1 MTTIT
6 KENKD
11 KINFTISKY
20 NNIAIIG
27 LGYVGLP
34 LCIEFARKYNC
45 VGFDVDGKKI
55 NQLNNKIRPIDD
67 ITQEDL
73 NNTNSSFSSQLSDL
87 KESSIFVVT
96 VPTPIK
102 PDNTPD
108 LTLIQKATEMLS
120 DVIKEGDIVVYE
132 STVYPGVTDEIC
144 VPILE
149 NGSGLKFNHD
159 FFVGYSPERLSPG
172 ETNRTITKITK
183 IVAGSTPEVAEF
195 LEELY
200 GSIIPA
206 GIYKA
211 ASIKVAEA
219 AKIVENVQRDL
230 NVALM
235 NELSIIFNKMDISTL
250 DVIDAASTKWNFMKM
265 TPGLVGGHCIGVDPY
280 YLTYKA
286 ESLGYH
292 PQVILSGRR
301 INDGMGKFVAE
312 QVVKMLIKA
321 DKSIRK
327 SRIGILG
334 VTFKENV
341 ADIRNSKV
349 IDVINELQTYDT
361 NIVVTDPHADS
372 EEVKKEYGFDLVSF
386 DTIKD
391 LDALIIAVPH
401 NVYKDLNV
409 DRLLALFNG
418 GDKVVFDIRGCFRG
432 HEKMKSLKYYA
443 LL

>member
-1 MTTIT
+1 MFEEEIMTKKIDFQ
-6 KENKD
+6 D
-11 KINFTISKY
+11 KRY
-20 NNIAIIG
+20 EHVAIVG

-34 LCIEFARKYNC
+34 LCIEFARKHHC
-45 VGFDVDGKKI
+45 VGFDVDHAKI
-55 NQLNNKIRPIDD
+55 SQLTDGIRPIED

-73 NNTNSSFSSQLSDL
+73 ESTTSVFSSKVEDLSD
-87 KESSIFVVT
+87 SSVFIVT

-102 PDNTPD
+102 ADNSPD
-108 LTLIQKATEMLS
+108 LTLLEKATEMLAK
-120 DVIKEGDIVVYE
+120 VIKKGDVVVYE
-132 STVYPGVTDEIC
+132 STVYPGVSEEFC

-149 NGSGLKFNHD
+149 KVSGLTFNLD

-183 IVAGSTPEVAEF
+183 IVSGSTAEVADF
-195 LEELY
+195 LADLY

-211 ASIKVAEA
+211 SSIKVAEA
-219 AKIVENVQRDL
+219 AKVVENVQRDL

-235 NELSIIFNKMDISTL
+235 NELSIIFNKLDISTL
-250 DVIDAASTKWNFMKM
+250 DVIDAAATKWNFMKM

-286 ESLGYH
+286 ESVGYY

-312 QVVKMLIKA
+312 QVVKMLIQA
-321 DKSIRK
+321 DKPVRNA
-327 SRIGILG
+327 RIGILG
-334 VTFKENV
+334 ITFKENV

-349 IDVINELQTYDT
+349 IDVINELQTYNTDV
-361 NIVVTDPHADS
+361 IVTDPHASS
-372 EEVKKEYGFDLVSF
+372 EDVKHEYGLELLPFEN
-386 DTIKD
+386 INN

-401 NVYKDLNV
+401 NAYREMSA
-409 DRLLALFNG
+409 DRMFSLFNG
-418 GDKVVFDIRGCFRG
+418 GEKVVFDIKGIFRHNLSIVKTG
-432 HEKMKSLKYYA
+432 KYQY
-443 LL
+443 L

>member
-1 MTTIT
+1 MTTMT
-6 KENKD
+6 EENKD
-11 KINFTISKY
+11 KTDFTISKY

-45 VGFDVDGKKI
+45 VGFDVDSKKI
-55 NQLNNKIRPIDD
+55 NQLNNKTRPIED
-67 ITQEDL
+67 ITQDDL
-73 NNTNSSFSSQLSDL
+73 NKTNSTFSSQISDL
-87 KESSIFVVT
+87 KESAIFIVT

-102 PDNTPD
+102 SDNTPD

-120 DVIKEGDIVVYE
+120 GVIKEGDIVVYE

-172 ETNRTITKITK
+172 ETNRTIIKITK
-183 IVAGSTPEVAEF
+183 VVAGSTPEVADF
-195 LEELY
+195 LEKLY

-211 ASIKVAEA
+211 SSIKVAEA

-250 DVIDAASTKWNFMKM
+250 DVVEAASTKWNFMKM

-321 DKSIRK
+321 DKPIRK
-327 SRIGILG
+327 ARVGILG
-334 VTFKENV
+334 ITFKENV

-349 IDVINELQTYDT
+349 IDVIKELNTYDT
-361 NIVVTDPHADS
+361 NIIVTDPHANPKD
-372 EEVKKEYGFDLVSF
+372 VKEEYGFDLTNF
-386 DTIKD
+386 ENIMD

-401 NVYKDLNV
+401 QVYKDMDSWKLLN
-409 DRLLALFNG
+409 LFNDG
-418 GDKVVFDIRGCFRG
+418 QKVVFDVRGVFR
-432 HEKMKSLKYYA
+432 KYKEFENLNFYGV
-443 LL
+443 L

>member
-1 MTTIT
+1 MFEEEIMTKKIDFQ
-6 KENKD
+6 D
-11 KINFTISKY
+11 KRY
-20 NNIAIIG
+20 EHVAIVG

-34 LCIEFARKYNC
+34 LCIEFARNHHC
-45 VGFDVDGKKI
+45 VGFDVDHAKI
-55 NQLNNKIRPIDD
+55 SQLTDGIRPIED

-73 NNTNSSFSSQLSDL
+73 ESTTSVFSSKVEDLSD
-87 KESSIFVVT
+87 SSVFIVT

-102 PDNTPD
+102 ADNSPD
-108 LTLIQKATEMLS
+108 LTLLEKATEMLAK
-120 DVIKEGDIVVYE
+120 VIKKGDVVVYE
-132 STVYPGVTDEIC
+132 STVYPGVSEEFC

-149 NGSGLKFNHD
+149 KVSGLTFNLD

-183 IVAGSTPEVAEF
+183 IVSGSTAEVADF
-195 LEELY
+195 LADLY

-211 ASIKVAEA
+211 SSIKVAEA
-219 AKIVENVQRDL
+219 AKVVENVQRDL

-235 NELSIIFNKMDISTL
+235 NELSIIFNKLDISTL
-250 DVIDAASTKWNFMKM
+250 DVIDAAATKWNFMKM

-286 ESLGYH
+286 ESVGYY

-312 QVVKMLIKA
+312 QVVKMLIQA
-321 DKSIRK
+321 DKPVRNA
-327 SRIGILG
+327 RIGILG
-334 VTFKENV
+334 ITFKENV

-349 IDVINELQTYDT
+349 IDVINELQTYNTDV
-361 NIVVTDPHADS
+361 IVTDPHASS
-372 EEVKKEYGFDLVSF
+372 EDVKHEYGLELLPFEN
-386 DTIKD
+386 INN

-401 NVYKDLNV
+401 NAYREMSA
-409 DRLLALFNG
+409 DRMFSLFNG
-418 GDKVVFDIRGCFRG
+418 GEKVVFDIKGIFRHNDDITKTG
-432 HEKMKSLKYYA
+432 IYKFL
-443 LL
+443 

>member
-1 MTTIT
+1 MTTMT
-6 KENKD
+6 EENKD
-11 KINFTISKY
+11 KTDFTISKY

-45 VGFDVDGKKI
+45 VGFDVDSKKI
-55 NQLNNKIRPIDD
+55 NQLNNKTRPIED
-67 ITQEDL
+67 ITQDDL
-73 NNTNSSFSSQLSDL
+73 NKTNSTFSSQISDL
-87 KESSIFVVT
+87 KESAIFIVT

-102 PDNTPD
+102 SDNTPD

-120 DVIKEGDIVVYE
+120 GVIKEGDIVVYE

-172 ETNRTITKITK
+172 ETNRTIIKITK
-183 IVAGSTPEVAEF
+183 VVAGSTPEVADF
-195 LEELY
+195 LEKLY

-211 ASIKVAEA
+211 SSIKVAEA

-250 DVIDAASTKWNFMKM
+250 DVVEAASTKWNFMKM

-286 ESLGYH
+286 ESLGYY

-321 DKSIRK
+321 DKPIRK
-327 SRIGILG
+327 ARVGILG
-334 VTFKENV
+334 ITFKENV

-349 IDVINELQTYDT
+349 IDVIKELNTYDT
-361 NIVVTDPHADS
+361 NIIVTDPHANPKD
-372 EEVKKEYGFDLVSF
+372 VKEEYGFDLTNF
-386 DTIKD
+386 ENIMD

-401 NVYKDLNV
+401 QVYKDMDSWKLLN
-409 DRLLALFNG
+409 LFNDG
-418 GDKVVFDIRGCFRG
+418 QKVVFDVRGVFR
-432 HEKMKSLKYYA
+432 KYKEFENLNFYGV
-443 LL
+443 L

>member
-1 MTTIT
+1 MTTMT

-11 KINFTISKY
+11 KIDFTISKY

-55 NQLNNKIRPIDD
+55 NQLNKKIRPIED

-73 NNTNSSFSSQLSDL
+73 NNSNSTFSSQISDL
-87 KESSIFVVT
+87 KESSIFIVT

-102 PDNTPD
+102 SDNTPD

-120 DVIKEGDIVVYE
+120 AVIKKGDIVVYE

-183 IVAGSTPEVAEF
+183 IVAGSTPEVADF
-195 LEELY
+195 LEKLY

-211 ASIKVAEA
+211 SSIKVAEA
-219 AKIVENVQRDL
+219 AKVVENVQRDL

-235 NELSIIFNKMDISTL
+235 NELSIIFNKMGISTL
-250 DVIDAASTKWNFMKM
+250 DVVEAASTKWNFMKM

-286 ESLGYH
+286 ESLGYY

-312 QVVKMLIKA
+312 QVVKMLIQA
-321 DKSIRK
+321 DKPVK
-327 SRIGILG
+327 NAKVGILG
-334 VTFKENV
+334 ITFKENV

-349 IDVINELQTYDT
+349 IDVINELKTYDT
-361 NIVVTDPHADS
+361 QVLIADPHAANED
-372 EEVKKEYGFDLVSF
+372 VQNEYGLDLTDFDKL
-386 DTIKD
+386 KN

-401 NVYKDLNV
+401 EFYKTLNA
-409 DRLLALFNG
+409 DMLLSLFNG
-418 GDKVVFDIRGCFRG
+418 GKKVIFDIKGLFRKDSKISKAG
-432 HEKMKSLKYYA
+432 FYKFL
-443 LL
+443 

>member
-1 MTTIT
+1 MQIVTE
-6 KENKD
+6 ENK
-11 KINFTISKY
+11 NETLLSNERY
-20 NNIAIIG
+20 QNIAVIG

-34 LCIEFARKYNC
+34 LCIEFARKFKC
-45 VGFDVDGKKI
+45 IGFDVDNKKI
-55 NQLNNKIRPIDD
+55 NQLNNKIRPIED
-67 ITQEDL
+67 ITQDDL
-73 NNTNSSFSSQLSDL
+73 NNTKSSFSSQISDL
-87 KESSIFVVT
+87 KKSSIFVVT

-102 PDNTPD
+102 SDNTPD
-108 LTLIQKATEMLS
+108 LTLVQKATTMLS
-120 DVIKEGDIVVYE
+120 GVIKKGDIVVYE

-149 NGSGLKFNHD
+149 NGSGLKFNHG

-183 IVAGSTPEVAEF
+183 IVAGSTSEVANF

-211 ASIKVAEA
+211 SSIKVAEA
-219 AKIVENVQRDL
+219 AKVVENVQRDL

-235 NELSIIFNKMDISTL
+235 NELSIIFNKMNISTL
-250 DVIDAASTKWNFMKM
+250 DVIEAASTKWNFMKM

-286 ESLGYH
+286 ESLGYY

-312 QVVKMLIKA
+312 QVVKMLIQA
-321 DKSIRK
+321 DKPVK
-327 SRIGILG
+327 NAKVGILG
-334 VTFKENV
+334 ITFKENV

-349 IDVINELQTYDT
+349 IDVINELKTYDT
-361 NIVVTDPHADS
+361 QVLIADPHAVNED
-372 EEVKKEYGFDLVSF
+372 VQNEYGLSLTPFDKL
-386 DTIKD
+386 TN

-401 NVYKDLNV
+401 KFYKTLNA
-409 DRLLALFNG
+409 DNLTSLFNG
-418 GDKVVFDIRGCFRG
+418 GENVIFDIKGLFR
-432 HEKMKSLKYYA
+432 KDSKITKTSFYKFL
-443 LL
+443 

>member
-1 MTTIT
+1 MLE
-6 KENKD
+6 KSLVCEKVDFSDVSYQNV
-11 KINFTISKY
+11 
-20 NNIAIIG
+20 AVVG

-34 LCIEFARKYNC
+34 LCIEFARQFNC
-45 VGFDVDGKKI
+45 IGFDVDNKKI
-55 NQLNNKIRPIDD
+55 DQLNAKIRPIED

-73 NNTNSSFSSQLSDL
+73 DKTKSSFSSQISDL
-87 KESSIFVVT
+87 KAASIFVVT

-102 PDNTPD
+102 KDNTPD
-108 LTLIQKATEMLS
+108 LTLIEKATEMLS
-120 DVIKEGDIVVYE
+120 RIIKEGDIVVYE

-149 NGSGLKFNHD
+149 VGSGLVFNQG

-183 IVAGSTPEVAEF
+183 IVAGSTPEVADF
-195 LEELY
+195 LADLY
-200 GSIIPA
+200 GAIIPA

-219 AKIVENVQRDL
+219 AKIIENVQRDL

-235 NELSIIFNKMDISTL
+235 NELAIIFDKMNINTL
-250 DVIDAASTKWNFMKM
+250 DVIEAAATKWNFMKM
-265 TPGLVGGHCIGVDPY
+265 SPGLVGGHCIGVDPY

-286 ESLGYH
+286 ESMGYH

-321 DKSIRK
+321 DKPVK
-327 SRIGILG
+327 NARIGVLG
-334 VTFKENV
+334 ITFKENV

-349 IDVINELQTYDT
+349 IDVINELKTYGT
-361 NIVVTDPHADS
+361 KVIVSDPHATVEDV
-372 EEVKKEYGFDLVSF
+372 EEEYQLQLTSF
-386 DTIKD
+386 DQVNN
-391 LDALIIAVPH
+391 LDALILAVPH
-401 NVYKDLNV
+401 QVYKEYNAETLFS
-409 DRLLALFNG
+409 LFNG
-418 GDKVVFDIRGCFRG
+418 GEKVIYDVKGVFRDNSQIANTG
-432 HEKMKSLKYYA
+432 LYKY
-443 LL
+443 L